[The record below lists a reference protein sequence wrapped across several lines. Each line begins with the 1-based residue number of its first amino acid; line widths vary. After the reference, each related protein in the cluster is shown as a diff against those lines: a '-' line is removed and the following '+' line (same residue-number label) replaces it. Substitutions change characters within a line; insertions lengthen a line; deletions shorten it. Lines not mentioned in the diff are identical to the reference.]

1 MCPQIWL
8 FFFFNYSLLCWSYCV
23 RYCIYFDLLHRISI
37 LLSPYHLFLHRSP
50 NVYIAGPEITN
61 VFFFF
66 FLPACLGHLIW
77 HNLVHILERP
87 IFWRDQSLDLTALGF
102 IMLYLLLEPAHIEY
116 VLYKKSS
123 CELFILSDVRQKG
136 LTVFSFFSQSFL
148 NHLTYWAFSF
158 PTVQTYCLDQEQL
171 EWSWR

>member
-1 MCPQIWL
+1 MYIQQGLKSPM
-8 FFFFNYSLLCWSYCV
+8 YS
-23 RYCIYFDLLHRISI
+23 
-37 LLSPYHLFLHRSP
+37 
-50 NVYIAGPEITN
+50 
-61 VFFFF
+61 FFF

-171 EWSWR
+171 EWSWRQELILLTHVQYIQQSHPSSILALQDDATNQTLK